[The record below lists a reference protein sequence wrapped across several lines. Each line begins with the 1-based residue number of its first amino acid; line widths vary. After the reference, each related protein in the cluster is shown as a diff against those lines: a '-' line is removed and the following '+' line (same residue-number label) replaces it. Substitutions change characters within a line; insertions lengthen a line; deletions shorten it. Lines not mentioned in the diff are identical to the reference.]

1 MADRR
6 IQLDEFLPAYLKACE
21 QGLTR
26 EEFARK
32 MGLKPATIYQRTYE
46 LRRQLK
52 ERGQDLPTLRTE
64 GKKSLIDRAAAI
76 LEKHSGKP
84 AKAKKAEPEVE
95 LEEAEDPLA
104 ELLG

>member
-32 MGLKPATIYQRTYE
+32 MGLKPATVYQRAYE

-52 ERGQDLPTLRTE
+52 ERGQSLPALRTE
-64 GKKSLIDRAAAI
+64 GRKSLLDRATAI

-84 AKAKKAEPEVE
+84 KPKKAEPEAE
-95 LEEAEDPLA
+95 MEDAEDPLA